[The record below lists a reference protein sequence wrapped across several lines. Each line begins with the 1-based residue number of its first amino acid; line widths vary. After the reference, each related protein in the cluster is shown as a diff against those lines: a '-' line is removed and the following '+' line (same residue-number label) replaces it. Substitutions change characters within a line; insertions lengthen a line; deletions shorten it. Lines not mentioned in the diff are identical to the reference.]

1 MEYNELSRQELIGYL
16 MDFVEGLEQHTLDAD
31 EQGFVE
37 LHKKIIWELC
47 HDRIYKVTFCR
58 PDQEA
63 ASKLAEYDTQYF
75 SSLKEAK
82 RELHR
87 RMKRLQK
94 QSVLALPEEIRNHR
108 LLTSIAPELDQS
120 IISSRDLPLEGGER
134 RFQFYELRIWQQ
146 GEIRPVLMLLSEV
159 ITEPSVLEET
169 APSRTAPKHG
179 KVISFTDIQPRS

>member
-16 MDFVEGLEQHTLDAD
+16 MDFVEGLEQHSLDAD

-120 IISSRDLPLEGGER
+120 IISSRDLPLEGESGAFSSTSCGSGSR
-134 RFQFYELRIWQQ
+134 RR
-146 GEIRPVLMLLSEV
+146 
-159 ITEPSVLEET
+159 SV
-169 APSRTAPKHG
+169 RC
-179 KVISFTDIQPRS
+179 

>member
-94 QSVLALPEEIRNHR
+94 QSVLALPEEIR
-108 LLTSIAPELDQS
+108 
-120 IISSRDLPLEGGER
+120 
-134 RFQFYELRIWQQ
+134 
-146 GEIRPVLMLLSEV
+146 PVLMLLSEV

-169 APSRTAPKHG
+169 APSQTAPKHG